1 MADNSIDAELAA
13 LHVVMSDWNLH
24 ARTAD
29 GGLVLPSVYFE
40 EDEDE
45 NEQTEKLEV
54 ESEGMM
60 EENEDLKKQGL
71 LLCGLE
77 YVFGTLIAIEDHVG
91 MSLCGWLSS
100 EGCYWSL
107 QVAGA

>member
-13 LHVVMSDWNLH
+13 LHVVMSNWNLH

-54 ESEGMM
+54 ELEGTM
-60 EENEDLKKQGL
+60 EENEDLKKQGERGKL
-71 LLCGLE
+71 RVDFVICFWRLCNHI
-77 YVFGTLIAIEDHVG
+77 VH
-91 MSLCGWLSS
+91 CR
-100 EGCYWSL
+100 C
-107 QVAGA
+107 